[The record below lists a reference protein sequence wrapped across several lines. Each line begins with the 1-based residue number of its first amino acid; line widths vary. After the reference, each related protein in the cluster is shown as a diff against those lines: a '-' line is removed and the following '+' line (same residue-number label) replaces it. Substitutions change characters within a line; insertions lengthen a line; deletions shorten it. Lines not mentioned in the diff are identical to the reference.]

1 MKIYNKYNN
10 GIYRIREIFGIKIT
24 TKPQSL
30 HDNKLMMDT
39 IINSISHKLDI
50 LDLRNKARMQ
60 ILSLGDE
67 KIIKEKRKERL
78 IVSLTTYPE
87 RIYDIDVTLFSLLNQ
102 TVKPDK
108 IILWLGKEEFPNL
121 EEDIP
126 RHILNM
132 QKFGIEIKFCKNIKS
147 YKKLI
152 YALQKY
158 PDDVIVTA
166 DDDAYYKYD
175 WLEKLYNTYLK
186 EPNYIHCHRA
196 HKILFDKNNNILPYS
211 KWKYSIKSEESEAS
225 FLNFFTGVGGVLYKS
240 NLLYKDIN
248 KEELFM
254 KLCPSADDIWFW
266 CMAVMNNTKI
276 NIVKDNNNIKEIGY
290 EEYNKL
296 SSENCLQNKNDEQ
309 IKNIINYYGDKLK
322 NILHNNL
329 PDQTRPDQT
338 RPDQT
343 LVIYTD
349 SIYIHNIIINNKLQ
363 PIQYYNAS

>member
-1 MKIYNKYNN
+1 MKIYEQYDD
-10 GIYRIREIFGIKIT
+10 GIYRIRQIFGIKIT

-30 HDNKLMMDT
+30 RDNKLMVDT
-39 IINSISHKLDI
+39 IINSISHKLDV

-60 ILSLGDE
+60 ILSIGDE

-126 RHILNM
+126 SHILNM

-152 YALQKY
+152 YSLQEF
-158 PDDVIVTA
+158 PNDAIVTA
-166 DDDAYYKYD
+166 DDDIYYKYD
-175 WLEKLYNTYLK
+175 WLEKLYNAYLENK
-186 EPNYIHCHRA
+186 EYIHCHRA
-196 HKILFDKNNNILPYS
+196 HKILFDEKNNILPYS
-211 KWKYSIKSEESEAS
+211 EWIHEIKSDKTSPS
-225 FLNFFTGVGGVLYKS
+225 YFNFLTGVGGIIYKS

-254 KLCPSADDIWFW
+254 KLCPNADDIWFW

-276 NIVKDNNNIKEIGY
+276 NVVKDNNNIKEIGY

-329 PDQTRPDQT
+329 QDKTRQDKT
-338 RPDQT
+338 RQDKTRQDKT
-343 LVIYTD
+343 L
-349 SIYIHNIIINNKLQ
+349 INR
-363 PIQYYNAS
+363 

>member
-1 MKIYNKYNN
+1 MKIYEQYDD
-10 GIYRIREIFGIKIT
+10 GIYRIRQIFGIKIT

-30 HDNKLMMDT
+30 RDNKLMVDT
-39 IINSISHKLDI
+39 IINSISHKLDV

-60 ILSLGDE
+60 ILSIGDE

-126 RHILNM
+126 SHILNM

-152 YALQKY
+152 YSLQEF
-158 PDDVIVTA
+158 PNDAIVTA
-166 DDDAYYKYD
+166 DDDIYYKYD
-175 WLEKLYNTYLK
+175 WLEKLYNAYLENK
-186 EPNYIHCHRA
+186 EYIHCHRA
-196 HKILFDKNNNILPYS
+196 HKILFDEKNNILPYS
-211 KWKYSIKSEESEAS
+211 EWIHEIKSDKTSPS
-225 FLNFFTGVGGVLYKS
+225 YFNFLTGVGGIIYKS

-254 KLCPSADDIWFW
+254 KLCPNADDIWFW

-276 NIVKDNNNIKEIGY
+276 NVVKDNNNKIRTIGINQSYDLFIGGKGTYQIAKELNNLKINPPGLQMKMANVLKNTTDTTNKWSHNTVRRILENESYIG
-290 EEYNKL
+290 
-296 SSENCLQNKNDEQ
+296 NCVQNKTKK
-309 IKNIINYYGDKLK
+309 I
-322 NILHNNL
+322 
-329 PDQTRPDQT
+329 
-338 RPDQT
+338 
-343 LVIYTD
+343 
-349 SIYIHNIIINNKLQ
+349 S
-363 PIQYYNAS
+363 YNE